1 MGRSANILVNIP
13 SKVYVWETP
22 PNHRE
27 SQLDNF
33 GVRQQLDTLDFLL
46 FLTTTVMFVK
56 GKYFD
61 PRDTFTS
68 HELHVYT
75 LK

>member
-1 MGRSANILVNIP
+1 MCGKHLRITVNH
-13 SKVYVWETP
+13 SYC
-22 PNHRE
+22 H
-27 SQLDNF
+27 F

-75 LK
+75 LI